1 MKVASFKTRAVRI
14 AVQDSPTSG
23 AGETADFVTLVL
35 RSDEGVTG
43 IGYTG
48 FQSQLLTPALKATV
62 DGLAEATVG
71 SDPMDAEAM
80 GARLRQIGG
89 GSETGLLTC
98 ALSAID
104 VALWDLKGKAL
115 EQPIYK
121 LLGGYR
127 DRVPTYRSGLLGRP
141 STLEELGRDARH
153 LVAEGFRSMKFGLG
167 AEPTLGGEIARVE
180 TMRSAVGPDI
190 DLMIDVNQ
198 GWDVNRAIRIGREL
212 ARYDIY
218 WLEDP
223 TTYDDFGGLARI
235 ARALDTPI
243 AAGEY
248 VYGIA
253 PFRQL
258 IEQRS
263 VDIVMVDLLRV
274 GGITQWMKVA
284 HLAEAHN
291 LPVVSHLAPEVLG
304 HALAAVPNG
313 LTLEYIPWSFPLFH
327 EVPEPVNGEVVL
339 FAAPGLGLEFDE
351 ELLARSELA
360 F

>member
-80 GARLRQIGG
+80 GARFRQIGG
-89 GSETGLLTC
+89 GSEAGLLTC

-141 STLEELGRDARH
+141 STLEELGRDARR

-167 AEPTLGGEIARVE
+167 AEPTLSGEIARVE

-223 TTYDDFGGLARI
+223 TTYDDFGGAGADRPGPGYADRGGRVRLWDRTLPPADRATI
-235 ARALDTPI
+235 RRHRDGGSAACRRHHAVDQGGAPGGGSQPAGGVASRPRGAGTRPGCGTEWTDPRVHSMVVPALPRGPRAGQWRGGAVRSAGARA
-243 AAGEY
+243 G
-248 VYGIA
+248 V
-253 PFRQL
+253 R
-258 IEQRS
+258 
-263 VDIVMVDLLRV
+263 
-274 GGITQWMKVA
+274 
-284 HLAEAHN
+284 
-291 LPVVSHLAPEVLG
+291 
-304 HALAAVPNG
+304 
-313 LTLEYIPWSFPLFH
+313 
-327 EVPEPVNGEVVL
+327 
-339 FAAPGLGLEFDE
+339 
-351 ELLARSELA
+351 
-360 F
+360 

>member
-1 MKVASFKTRAVRI
+1 MKVESFTTKAVRI
-14 AVQDSPTSG
+14 AREHSPATRG
-23 AGETADFVTLVL
+23 GDVIDFVTLVL
-35 RSDEGVTG
+35 RSDEGLTG
-43 IGYTG
+43 IGYAG
-48 FQSQLLTPALKATV
+48 FQSPLLTPALKATV

-71 SDPMDAEAM
+71 SDPMDTEAV
-80 GARLRQIGG
+80 GARLRRIGG
-89 GSETGLLTC
+89 GSPAGLLTR

-115 EQPIYK
+115 GQPVYK

-127 DRVPTYRSGLLGRP
+127 DRVPTYQSGFLWRP
-141 STLEELGRDARH
+141 STLEELDRDARR
-153 LVAEGFRSMKFGLG
+153 LVAEGFRSMKFRLG
-167 AEPTLGGEIARVE
+167 AEPTVAGELARVDA
-180 TMRSAVGPDI
+180 MRNAVGPDV
-190 DLMIDVNQ
+190 DLMIDINQ
-198 GWDVNRAIRIGREL
+198 GWDVNRAIRVGREL
-212 ARYDIY
+212 AHYDIY

-223 TTYDDFGGLARI
+223 TTFDDFDGLARI

-274 GGITQWMKVA
+274 GGITEWMKVA

-291 LPVVSHLAPEVLG
+291 LPVVSHLAPEVLV

-313 LTLEYIPWSFPLFH
+313 LTLEYMPWAFPLFRK
-327 EVPEPVNGEVVL
+327 VPEAVGGEVAL
-339 FAAPGLGLEFDE
+339 PGEPGLGLEFE
-351 ELLARSELA
+351 EDLLARSELA
-360 F
+360 L